1 MTTLGFNNWISYNLS
16 TTTTKD
22 EKKVLNKGSN
32 KKSNIAKID
41 DDNEHQNPI
50 KLLPIVGK
58 PCHRFY
64 DTCSAFD
71 ILSTVI
77 PHYIY
82 IYIYIYIYMNQ
93 MVKLVRP
100 TT

>member
-1 MTTLGFNNWISYNLS
+1 MLSFNNWITYDPAES
-16 TTTTKD
+16 T
-22 EKKVLNKGSN
+22 EEEENEVNNKEGSN

-41 DDNEHQNPI
+41 DDNHKNPI

-82 IYIYIYIYMNQ
+82 IYMNQ
-93 MVKLVRP
+93 ILKLVRL